1 MLAGFFVALGG
12 GFLIPFHGLGFI
24 CFGPDATSVTVAKGE
39 LRPVEALC
47 GSKPIPFYR
56 LIGILPCSMTSI
68 TANSEVALRFRI
80 PLFGSL
86 QEQIRSTPV
95 ILRDAVTVIIADS
108 ESVFRLDITLL
119 CSFLIPLNRLSI
131 VFRLNLSELIAQ
143 AQIELPAG
151 IPLFSGLSVPPDCL

>member
-1 MLAGFFVALGG
+1 
-12 GFLIPFHGLGFI
+12 
-24 CFGPDATSVTVAKGE
+24 
-39 LRPVEALC
+39 
-47 GSKPIPFYR
+47 
-56 LIGILPCSMTSI
+56 MTSI

-80 PLFGSL
+80 PLFGSQ